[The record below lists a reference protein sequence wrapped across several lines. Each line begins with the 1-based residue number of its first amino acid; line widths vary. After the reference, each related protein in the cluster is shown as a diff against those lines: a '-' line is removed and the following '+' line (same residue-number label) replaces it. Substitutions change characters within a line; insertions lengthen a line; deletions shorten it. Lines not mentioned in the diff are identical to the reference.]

1 MKKSKKIILLIVAIL
16 IIIGI
21 TFIIIYKP
29 TYELN
34 KAVEYLKNGK
44 YKEAYE
50 YIESKVNEENKTII
64 KELITQSF
72 CNRIAGG
79 MEKCYSITMD
89 CVSVINKVEK
99 GNVDYTLDDNI
110 NISIKALDTYINLE
124 NEISKDMILDELSET
139 YDLYFKQIKY
149 IRENFYD
156 ILNHIDDENF
166 ITDVENLAGDM
177 MIVSN
182 ELTSVSD
189 NYNYNPKSLDIYE
202 NISKYIIN

>member
-1 MKKSKKIILLIVAIL
+1 MKKSKKIILSIIAIL
-16 IIIGI
+16 IVVVIA
-21 TFIIIYKP
+21 FIIIYKP

-34 KAVEYLKNGK
+34 KAIKYLKHGK

-50 YIESKVNEENKTII
+50 YIESKSNEENKTIV

-72 CNRIAGG
+72 CNRISSG
-79 MEKCYSITMD
+79 MEKCYSITME

-166 ITDVENLAGDM
+166 TTDVENLAGDM
-177 MIVSN
+177 IIVAN

-189 NYNYNPKSLDIYE
+189 NYNYNPKSLDIYKE
-202 NISKYIIN
+202 ISKYITN